1 MTLRTRPALFATAFA
16 ALLLGAVLSGN
27 AGAQAAARSYP
38 RLFGSG
44 EQMGGGL
51 AAFPKWV
58 GTLERSLSD
67 RKSPERCTPGSRYDV
82 CHLESWESFIE
93 DLRGKDRATQIA
105 AVNQEMNRRR
115 YIIDPVNWGLDDYWA
130 TPLQFFKKQGDC
142 EDYAISKFL
151 TLRALGVPNEDL
163 RIVVLMDTNLN
174 LAHAVLVVYLDDRAY
189 VLDNQISSVVRAET
203 VRHYR
208 PIYSINETSWW
219 LHKPR
224 G

>member
-1 MTLRTRPALFATAFA
+1 MLAAAFA
-16 ALLLGAVLSGN
+16 AVLLVSDSGR
-27 AGAQAAARSYP
+27 AWARSYP
-38 RLFGSG
+38 RLFDSG
-44 EQMGGGL
+44 EQQGGGL

-58 GTLERSLSD
+58 GALERSVHD
-67 RKSPERCTPGSRYDV
+67 RQAPERCTPSSRYDV
-82 CHLESWESFIE
+82 CHLEAWDAFVES
-93 DLRGKDRATQIA
+93 LRGQDRMAQLA
-105 AVNQEMNRRR
+105 AVQHEMNRRR

-151 TLRALGVPNEDL
+151 TLRALGFANEDL

-174 LAHAVLVVYLDDRAY
+174 LAHAVLVAYLDDRAY
-189 VLDNQISSVVRAET
+189 VLDNQISQVVRAET
-203 VRHYR
+203 IRHYR

-224 G
+224 I

>member
-1 MTLRTRPALFATAFA
+1 MFRPRYAIVNRPLLVALAA
-16 ALLLGAVLSGN
+16 ALLLLGAGSS
-27 AGAQAAARSYP
+27 ADARSYP
-38 RLFGSG
+38 KLFGSG
-44 EQMGGGL
+44 EQRGGGL

-58 GTLERSLSD
+58 STLERNTND
-67 RKSPERCTPGSRYDV
+67 HRTPEHCTPGSLYNV
-82 CHLESWESFIE
+82 CHMKAWESFIE
-93 DLRGKDRATQIA
+93 SLRGKDRMSQLR

-115 YIIDPVNWGLDDYWA
+115 YIVDPVNWGLDDYWA
-130 TPLQFFKKQGDC
+130 TPLQFFQKQGDC

-174 LAHAVLVVYLDDRAY
+174 LAHAILVVYLDERAY
-189 VLDNQISSVVRAET
+189 VLDNQIDRVVRAET
-203 VRHYR
+203 IRHYK
-208 PIYSINETSWW
+208 PIYSINETTWW